1 MATKK
6 SPTEI
11 SLEECITRLDK
22 KYSSYESD
30 EFVKTGLLSVDIVLG
45 GNGIPMGKL
54 IDVSSE
60 SGLGKSTLLLHIAK
74 CLCDQG
80 HRCVWIDAECAL
92 SDSILNG
99 IDNADN
105 KPVGPLMKYK
115 EEGMFQ
121 IFTVSSYA
129 AVEEILDML
138 IPQGDFKFYFIDSLT
153 NITSEAFL
161 KSTVYDKDAKSVD
174 SVTVAEDARVQ
185 SKFMKKVKVM
195 AHDNRATIFFVSQQR
210 TYINMGYGGKP
221 SGAVR
226 AGGKAIKY
234 NMDCMIDII
243 NLGEIKE
250 KRHTING
257 EEEIK
262 VGRNIALCITEKC
275 RFGPGNVKVPAV
287 IYYGKGYS
295 NASTLRRFME
305 TKEVADGN
313 KLAPMLSNSG
323 RSYTIRLG
331 DEKIKLDGGNAVKD
345 YIKNN
350 FDTILSYFD
359 ASDFALVQEDFNEA
373 LNGSVADSLGDDFDV
388 VIDSSDDEDDFDIDL
403 SSDDV
408 EVSIDNE

>member
-6 SPTEI
+6 SPAELST
-11 SLEECITRLDK
+11 EECLSRLSK
-22 KYSSYESD
+22 KYSGYTPD

-45 GNGIPMGKL
+45 GKGIPMGKL

-74 CLCDQG
+74 SLCDQG
-80 HRCVWIDAECAL
+80 HKCVWIDSECAL

-99 IDNADN
+99 IDNAN
-105 KPVGPLMKYK
+105 NAPVGPLMKYK
-115 EEGMFQ
+115 DEGMFE

-138 IPQGDFKFYFIDSLT
+138 MPQGDFKFYFIDSLT

-185 SKFMKKVKVM
+185 SKFMKKVKVFAKQYM
-195 AHDNRATIFFVSQQR
+195 ATIFFVSQQR

-234 NMDCMIDII
+234 NMDGMIDII

-250 KRHTING
+250 KKTTLNG

-262 VGRNIALCITEKC
+262 VGRNIALYIQEKC

-305 TKEVADGN
+305 TKQVADGN

-331 DEKIKLDGGNAVKD
+331 DEKIKLDGGNAVKE
-345 YIKNN
+345 YIKEN
-350 FDTILSYFD
+350 FDKILSFFD

-373 LNGSVADSLGDDFDV
+373 LQNSTADSLGDDFDV
-388 VIDSSDDEDDFDIDL
+388 VIEGEPVNDDEFDSGDDFEVTID
-403 SSDDV
+403 
-408 EVSIDNE
+408 

>member
-6 SPTEI
+6 SPAELST
-11 SLEECITRLDK
+11 EECLSRLSK
-22 KYSSYESD
+22 KYSGYTPD

-45 GNGIPMGKL
+45 GKGIPMGKL

-74 CLCDQG
+74 SLCDQG
-80 HRCVWIDAECAL
+80 HKCVWIDSECAL

-99 IDNADN
+99 IDNAN
-105 KPVGPLMKYK
+105 NAPVGPLMKYK
-115 EEGMFQ
+115 DEGMFE

-138 IPQGDFKFYFIDSLT
+138 MPQGDFKFYFIDSLT

-185 SKFMKKVKVM
+185 SKFMKKVKVFAKQYM
-195 AHDNRATIFFVSQQR
+195 ATIFFVSQQR

-234 NMDCMIDII
+234 NMDGMIDII

-250 KRHTING
+250 KKTTLNG

-262 VGRNIALCITEKC
+262 VGRNIALYIQEKC

-305 TKEVADGN
+305 TKQVADGN
-313 KLAPMLSNSG
+313 KLVPMLSNSG

-331 DEKIKLDGGNAVKD
+331 DEKIKLDGGNAVKE
-345 YIKNN
+345 YIKEN
-350 FDTILSYFD
+350 FDKILSFFD

-373 LNGSVADSLGDDFDV
+373 LQNSTADSLGDDFDV
-388 VIDSSDDEDDFDIDL
+388 VIEGEPVNGDEFDSGDDFEVTID
-403 SSDDV
+403 
-408 EVSIDNE
+408 

>member
-6 SPTEI
+6 SPAELST
-11 SLEECITRLDK
+11 EECLSRLSK
-22 KYSSYESD
+22 KYSGYTPD

-45 GNGIPMGKL
+45 GKGIPMGKL

-74 CLCDQG
+74 SLCDQG
-80 HRCVWIDAECAL
+80 HKCVWIDSECAL

-99 IDNADN
+99 IDNAN
-105 KPVGPLMKYK
+105 NVPVGPLMKYK
-115 EEGMFQ
+115 DEGMFE

-138 IPQGDFKFYFIDSLT
+138 MPQGDFKFYFIDSLT

-185 SKFMKKVKVM
+185 SKFMKKVKVFAKQYM
-195 AHDNRATIFFVSQQR
+195 ATIFFVSQQR

-234 NMDCMIDII
+234 NMDGMIDII

-250 KRHTING
+250 KKTTLNG

-262 VGRNIALCITEKC
+262 VGRNIALYIQEKC

-305 TKEVADGN
+305 TKQVADGN

-331 DEKIKLDGGNAVKD
+331 DEKIKLDGGNAVKE
-345 YIKNN
+345 YIKEN
-350 FDTILSYFD
+350 FDKILSFFD

-373 LNGSVADSLGDDFDV
+373 LQNSTADSLGDDFDV
-388 VIDSSDDEDDFDIDL
+388 VIDGEPVNDDEFDSGDDFEVTID
-403 SSDDV
+403 
-408 EVSIDNE
+408 

>member
-6 SPTEI
+6 SPAELST
-11 SLEECITRLDK
+11 EECLSRLSK
-22 KYSSYESD
+22 KYSGYTPD

-45 GNGIPMGKL
+45 GKGIPMGKL

-74 CLCDQG
+74 SLCDQG
-80 HRCVWIDAECAL
+80 HKCVWIDSECAL

-99 IDNADN
+99 IDNAN
-105 KPVGPLMKYK
+105 NASVGPLMKYK
-115 EEGMFQ
+115 DEGMFE

-138 IPQGDFKFYFIDSLT
+138 MPQGDFKFYFIDSLT

-185 SKFMKKVKVM
+185 SKFMKKVKVFAKQYM
-195 AHDNRATIFFVSQQR
+195 ATIFFVSQQR

-234 NMDCMIDII
+234 NMDGMIDII

-250 KRHTING
+250 KKTTLNG

-262 VGRNIALCITEKC
+262 VGRNIALYIQEKC

-305 TKEVADGN
+305 TKQVADGN

-331 DEKIKLDGGNAVKD
+331 DEKIKLDGGNAVKE
-345 YIKNN
+345 YIKEN
-350 FDTILSYFD
+350 FDKILSFFD

-373 LNGSVADSLGDDFDV
+373 LQNSTADSLGDDFDV
-388 VIDSSDDEDDFDIDL
+388 VIEGEPVNDDEFDSGDDFEVTID
-403 SSDDV
+403 
-408 EVSIDNE
+408 

>member
-6 SPTEI
+6 SPAELST
-11 SLEECITRLDK
+11 EECLSRLSK
-22 KYSSYESD
+22 KYSGYTPD

-45 GNGIPMGKL
+45 GKGIPMGKL

-74 CLCDQG
+74 SLCDQG
-80 HRCVWIDAECAL
+80 HKCVWIDSECAL

-99 IDNADN
+99 IDNAN
-105 KPVGPLMKYK
+105 NAPVGPLMKYK
-115 EEGMFQ
+115 DEGMFE

-138 IPQGDFKFYFIDSLT
+138 MPQGDFKFYFIDSLT

-185 SKFMKKVKVM
+185 SKFMKKVKVFAKQYM
-195 AHDNRATIFFVSQQR
+195 ATIFFVSQQR

-234 NMDCMIDII
+234 NMDGMIDII

-250 KRHTING
+250 KKTTLNG

-262 VGRNIALCITEKC
+262 VGRNIALYIQEKC

-305 TKEVADGN
+305 TKQVADGN
-313 KLAPMLSNSG
+313 KLVPMLSNSG

-331 DEKIKLDGGNAVKD
+331 DEKIKLDGGNAVKE
-345 YIKNN
+345 YIKEN
-350 FDTILSYFD
+350 FDKILSFFD

-373 LNGSVADSLGDDFDV
+373 LQNSAADSLGDDFDV
-388 VIDSSDDEDDFDIDL
+388 VIEGEPVNDEFDSGDDFEVAID
-403 SSDDV
+403 
-408 EVSIDNE
+408 

>member
-6 SPTEI
+6 SPAELST
-11 SLEECITRLDK
+11 EECLSRLSK
-22 KYSSYESD
+22 KYSGYTPD

-45 GNGIPMGKL
+45 GKGIPMGKL

-74 CLCDQG
+74 SLCDQG
-80 HRCVWIDAECAL
+80 HKCVWIDSECAL

-99 IDNADN
+99 IDNANND
-105 KPVGPLMKYK
+105 PVGPLMKYK
-115 EEGMFQ
+115 DEGMFE

-138 IPQGDFKFYFIDSLT
+138 MPQGDFKFYFIDSLT

-185 SKFMKKVKVM
+185 SKFMKKVKVFAKQYM
-195 AHDNRATIFFVSQQR
+195 ATIFFVSQQR

-234 NMDCMIDII
+234 NMDGMIDII

-250 KRHTING
+250 KKTTLNG

-262 VGRNIALCITEKC
+262 VGRNIALYIQEKC

-305 TKEVADGN
+305 TKQVADGN
-313 KLAPMLSNSG
+313 KLVPMLSNSG

-331 DEKIKLDGGNAVKD
+331 DEKIKLDGGNAVKE
-345 YIKNN
+345 YIKEN
-350 FDTILSYFD
+350 FDKILSFFD

-373 LNGSVADSLGDDFDV
+373 LQNSTADSLGDDFDV
-388 VIDSSDDEDDFDIDL
+388 VIDGEPVNDDEFNSGDDFEVTID
-403 SSDDV
+403 
-408 EVSIDNE
+408 

>member
-6 SPTEI
+6 SPAELST
-11 SLEECITRLDK
+11 EECLSRLSK
-22 KYSSYESD
+22 KYSGYTPD

-45 GNGIPMGKL
+45 GKGIPMGKL

-74 CLCDQG
+74 SLCDQG
-80 HRCVWIDAECAL
+80 HKCVWIDSECAL

-99 IDNADN
+99 IDNANND
-105 KPVGPLMKYK
+105 PVGPLMKYK
-115 EEGMFQ
+115 DEGMFE

-138 IPQGDFKFYFIDSLT
+138 MPQGDFKFYFIDSLT

-185 SKFMKKVKVM
+185 SKFMKKVKVFAKQYM
-195 AHDNRATIFFVSQQR
+195 ATIFFVSQQR

-234 NMDCMIDII
+234 NMDGMIDII

-250 KRHTING
+250 KKTTLNG

-262 VGRNIALCITEKC
+262 VGRNIALYIQEKC

-305 TKEVADGN
+305 TKQVADGN
-313 KLAPMLSNSG
+313 KLVPMLSNSG

-331 DEKIKLDGGNAVKD
+331 DEKIKLDGGNAVKE
-345 YIKNN
+345 YIKEN
-350 FDTILSYFD
+350 FDKILSFFD

-373 LNGSVADSLGDDFDV
+373 LQNSTADSLGDDFDV
-388 VIDSSDDEDDFDIDL
+388 VIDGEPVNDDEFDSGDDFEVTID
-403 SSDDV
+403 
-408 EVSIDNE
+408 

>member
-6 SPTEI
+6 SPAELST
-11 SLEECITRLDK
+11 EECLSRLSK
-22 KYSSYESD
+22 KYSGYTPD

-45 GNGIPMGKL
+45 GKGIPMGKL

-74 CLCDQG
+74 SLCDQG
-80 HRCVWIDAECAL
+80 HKCVWIDSECAL

-99 IDNADN
+99 IDNAN
-105 KPVGPLMKYK
+105 NAPVGPLMKYK
-115 EEGMFQ
+115 DEGMFE

-138 IPQGDFKFYFIDSLT
+138 MPQGDFKFYFIDSLT

-185 SKFMKKVKVM
+185 SKFMKKVKVFAKQYM
-195 AHDNRATIFFVSQQR
+195 ATIFFVSQQR

-234 NMDCMIDII
+234 NMDGMIDII

-250 KRHTING
+250 KKTTLNG

-262 VGRNIALCITEKC
+262 VGRNIALYIQEKC

-305 TKEVADGN
+305 TKQVADGN

-331 DEKIKLDGGNAVKD
+331 DEKIKLDGGNAVKE
-345 YIKNN
+345 YIKEN
-350 FDTILSYFD
+350 FDKILSFFD

-373 LNGSVADSLGDDFDV
+373 LQNSTADSLGDDFDV
-388 VIDSSDDEDDFDIDL
+388 VIDGEPVNDDEFDSGDDFEVTID
-403 SSDDV
+403 
-408 EVSIDNE
+408 

>member
-6 SPTEI
+6 SPAELST
-11 SLEECITRLDK
+11 EECLSRLSK
-22 KYSSYESD
+22 KYSGYTPD

-45 GNGIPMGKL
+45 GKGIPMGKL

-74 CLCDQG
+74 SLCDQG
-80 HRCVWIDAECAL
+80 HKCVWIDSECAL

-99 IDNADN
+99 IDNAN
-105 KPVGPLMKYK
+105 NAPVGPLMKYK
-115 EEGMFQ
+115 DEGMFE

-138 IPQGDFKFYFIDSLT
+138 MPQGDFKFYFIDSLT

-185 SKFMKKVKVM
+185 SKFMKKVKVFAKQYM
-195 AHDNRATIFFVSQQR
+195 ATIFFVSQQR

-234 NMDCMIDII
+234 NMDGMIDII

-250 KRHTING
+250 KKTTLNG

-262 VGRNIALCITEKC
+262 VGRNIALYIQEKC

-305 TKEVADGN
+305 TKQVADGN

-331 DEKIKLDGGNAVKD
+331 DEKIKLDGGNAVKE
-345 YIKNN
+345 YIKEN
-350 FDTILSYFD
+350 FDKILSFFD

-373 LNGSVADSLGDDFDV
+373 LQNSTADSLGDDFDV
-388 VIDSSDDEDDFDIDL
+388 VIEGEHVNDDEFDSGDDFEVTID
-403 SSDDV
+403 
-408 EVSIDNE
+408 

>member
-6 SPTEI
+6 SPAELST
-11 SLEECITRLDK
+11 EECLSRLSK
-22 KYSSYESD
+22 KYSGYTPD

-45 GNGIPMGKL
+45 GKGIPMGKL

-74 CLCDQG
+74 SLCDQG
-80 HRCVWIDAECAL
+80 HKCVWIDSECAL

-99 IDNADN
+99 IDNAN
-105 KPVGPLMKYK
+105 NAPVGPLMKYK
-115 EEGMFQ
+115 DEGMFE

-138 IPQGDFKFYFIDSLT
+138 MPQGDFKFYFIDSLT

-185 SKFMKKVKVM
+185 SKFMKKVKVFAKQYM
-195 AHDNRATIFFVSQQR
+195 ATIFFVSQQR

-234 NMDCMIDII
+234 NMDGMIDII

-250 KRHTING
+250 KKTTLNG

-262 VGRNIALCITEKC
+262 VGRNIALYIQEKC

-305 TKEVADGN
+305 TKQVADGN
-313 KLAPMLSNSG
+313 KLVPMLSNSG

-331 DEKIKLDGGNAVKD
+331 DEKIKLDGGNAVKE
-345 YIKNN
+345 YIKEN
-350 FDTILSYFD
+350 FDKILSFFD
-359 ASDFALVQEDFNEA
+359 ASDFALVQEDFHEA
-373 LNGSVADSLGDDFDV
+373 LQNSAADSLGDDFDV
-388 VIDSSDDEDDFDIDL
+388 VIEGEPVNNDEFDSGDDFEVAID
-403 SSDDV
+403 
-408 EVSIDNE
+408 

>member
-6 SPTEI
+6 SPAELST
-11 SLEECITRLDK
+11 EECLSRLSK
-22 KYSSYESD
+22 KYSGYTPD

-45 GNGIPMGKL
+45 GKGIPMGKL

-74 CLCDQG
+74 SLCDQG
-80 HRCVWIDAECAL
+80 HKCVWIDSECAL

-99 IDNADN
+99 IDNAN
-105 KPVGPLMKYK
+105 NAPVGPLMKYK
-115 EEGMFQ
+115 DEGMFE

-138 IPQGDFKFYFIDSLT
+138 MPQGDFKFYFIDSLT

-185 SKFMKKVKVM
+185 SKFMKKVKVFAKQYM
-195 AHDNRATIFFVSQQR
+195 ATIFFVSQQR

-234 NMDCMIDII
+234 NMDGMIDII

-250 KRHTING
+250 KKTTLNG

-262 VGRNIALCITEKC
+262 VGRNIALYIQEKC

-305 TKEVADGN
+305 TKQVADGN
-313 KLAPMLSNSG
+313 KLVPMLSNSG

-331 DEKIKLDGGNAVKD
+331 DEKIKLDGGNAVKE
-345 YIKNN
+345 YIKEN
-350 FDTILSYFD
+350 FDKILSFFD

-373 LNGSVADSLGDDFDV
+373 LQNSAADSLGDDFDV
-388 VIDSSDDEDDFDIDL
+388 VIEGEPVNDDFDSGDDFEVAID
-403 SSDDV
+403 
-408 EVSIDNE
+408 

>member
-6 SPTEI
+6 SPAELST
-11 SLEECITRLDK
+11 EECLSRLSR
-22 KYSSYESD
+22 KYSGYTPD

-45 GNGIPMGKL
+45 GKGIPMGKL

-74 CLCDQG
+74 SLCDQG
-80 HRCVWIDAECAL
+80 HKCVWIDSECAL

-99 IDNADN
+99 IDNAN
-105 KPVGPLMKYK
+105 NAPVGPLMKYK
-115 EEGMFQ
+115 DEGMFE

-138 IPQGDFKFYFIDSLT
+138 MPQGDFKFYFIDSLT

-185 SKFMKKVKVM
+185 SKFMKKVKVFAKQYM
-195 AHDNRATIFFVSQQR
+195 ATIFFVSQQR

-234 NMDCMIDII
+234 NMDGMIDII

-250 KRHTING
+250 KKTTLNG

-262 VGRNIALCITEKC
+262 VGRNIALYIQEKC

-305 TKEVADGN
+305 TKQVADGN
-313 KLAPMLSNSG
+313 KLVPMLSNSG

-331 DEKIKLDGGNAVKD
+331 DEKIKLDGGNAVKE
-345 YIKNN
+345 YIKEN
-350 FDTILSYFD
+350 FDKILSFFD

-373 LNGSVADSLGDDFDV
+373 LQNSAADSLGDDFDV
-388 VIDSSDDEDDFDIDL
+388 VIEGEPVNDEFDSGDDFEVAID
-403 SSDDV
+403 
-408 EVSIDNE
+408 

>member
-6 SPTEI
+6 SPAELST
-11 SLEECITRLDK
+11 EECLSRLSK
-22 KYSSYESD
+22 KYSGYTPD

-45 GNGIPMGKL
+45 GKGIPMGKL

-74 CLCDQG
+74 SLCDQG
-80 HRCVWIDAECAL
+80 HKCVWIDSECAL

-99 IDNADN
+99 IDNAN
-105 KPVGPLMKYK
+105 NAPVGPLMKYK
-115 EEGMFQ
+115 DEGMFE

-138 IPQGDFKFYFIDSLT
+138 MPQGDFKFYFIDSLT

-185 SKFMKKVKVM
+185 SKFMKKVKVFAKQYM
-195 AHDNRATIFFVSQQR
+195 ATIFFVSQQR

-234 NMDCMIDII
+234 NMDGMIDII

-250 KRHTING
+250 KKITLNG

-262 VGRNIALCITEKC
+262 VGRNIALYIQEKC

-305 TKEVADGN
+305 TKQVADGN
-313 KLAPMLSNSG
+313 KLVPMLSNSG

-331 DEKIKLDGGNAVKD
+331 DEKIKLDGGNAVKE
-345 YIKNN
+345 YIKEN
-350 FDTILSYFD
+350 FDKILSFFD

-373 LNGSVADSLGDDFDV
+373 LQNSSADSLGDDFDV
-388 VIDSSDDEDDFDIDL
+388 VIEGNAVNDDELNSGDDFEVTID
-403 SSDDV
+403 
-408 EVSIDNE
+408 

>member
-6 SPTEI
+6 SPAELST
-11 SLEECITRLDK
+11 EECLSRLSK
-22 KYSSYESD
+22 KYSGYTPD

-45 GNGIPMGKL
+45 GKGIPMGKL

-74 CLCDQG
+74 SLCDQG
-80 HRCVWIDAECAL
+80 HKCVWIDSECAL

-99 IDNADN
+99 IDNAN
-105 KPVGPLMKYK
+105 NAPVGPLMKYK
-115 EEGMFQ
+115 DEGMFE

-138 IPQGDFKFYFIDSLT
+138 MPQGDFKFYFIDSLT

-185 SKFMKKVKVM
+185 SKFMKKVKVFAKQYM
-195 AHDNRATIFFVSQQR
+195 ATIFFVSQQR

-234 NMDCMIDII
+234 NMDGMIDII

-250 KRHTING
+250 KKTTLNG

-262 VGRNIALCITEKC
+262 VGRNIALYIQEKC

-305 TKEVADGN
+305 TKQVADGN

-331 DEKIKLDGGNAVKD
+331 DEKIKLDGGNAVKE
-345 YIKNN
+345 YIKEN
-350 FDTILSYFD
+350 FDKILSFFD

-373 LNGSVADSLGDDFDV
+373 LQNSTADSLGDDFDV
-388 VIDSSDDEDDFDIDL
+388 VIDDGPVNDDEFDSGDDFEVTID
-403 SSDDV
+403 
-408 EVSIDNE
+408 

>member
-6 SPTEI
+6 SPAELST
-11 SLEECITRLDK
+11 EECLSRLSK
-22 KYSSYESD
+22 KYSGYTPD

-45 GNGIPMGKL
+45 GKGIPMGKL

-74 CLCDQG
+74 SLCDQG
-80 HRCVWIDAECAL
+80 HKCVWIDSECAL

-99 IDNADN
+99 IDNAN
-105 KPVGPLMKYK
+105 NAPVGPLMKYK
-115 EEGMFQ
+115 DEGMFE

-138 IPQGDFKFYFIDSLT
+138 MPQGDFKFYFIDSLT

-185 SKFMKKVKVM
+185 SKFMKKVKVFAKQYM
-195 AHDNRATIFFVSQQR
+195 ATIFFVSQQR

-234 NMDCMIDII
+234 NMDGMIDII

-250 KRHTING
+250 KKTTLNG

-262 VGRNIALCITEKC
+262 VGRNIALYIQEKC

-305 TKEVADGN
+305 TKQVADGN
-313 KLAPMLSNSG
+313 KLVPMLSNSG

-331 DEKIKLDGGNAVKD
+331 DEKIKLDGGNAVKE
-345 YIKNN
+345 YIKEN
-350 FDTILSYFD
+350 FDKILSFFD

-373 LNGSVADSLGDDFDV
+373 LQNSAADSLGDDFDV
-388 VIDSSDDEDDFDIDL
+388 VIEGEPVNNDEFDSGDDFEVAID
-403 SSDDV
+403 
-408 EVSIDNE
+408 

>member
-6 SPTEI
+6 SPAELST
-11 SLEECITRLDK
+11 EECLSRLSK
-22 KYSSYESD
+22 KYSGYTPD

-45 GNGIPMGKL
+45 GKGIPMGKL

-74 CLCDQG
+74 SLCDQG
-80 HRCVWIDAECAL
+80 HKCVWIDSECAL

-99 IDNADN
+99 IDNAN
-105 KPVGPLMKYK
+105 NAPVGPLMKYK
-115 EEGMFQ
+115 DEGMFE

-138 IPQGDFKFYFIDSLT
+138 MPQGDFKFYFIDSLT

-185 SKFMKKVKVM
+185 SKFMKKVKVFAKQYM
-195 AHDNRATIFFVSQQR
+195 ATIFFVSQQR

-234 NMDCMIDII
+234 NMDGMIDII

-250 KRHTING
+250 KKTTLNG

-262 VGRNIALCITEKC
+262 VGRNIALYIQEKC

-305 TKEVADGN
+305 TKQVADGN
-313 KLAPMLSNSG
+313 KLVPMLSNSG

-331 DEKIKLDGGNAVKD
+331 DEKIKLDGGNAVKE
-345 YIKNN
+345 YIKEN
-350 FDTILSYFD
+350 FDKILSFFD

-373 LNGSVADSLGDDFDV
+373 LQNSTADSLGDDFDV
-388 VIDSSDDEDDFDIDL
+388 VIEGEPVNDDEFDSGDDFEVTID
-403 SSDDV
+403 
-408 EVSIDNE
+408 